1 METERQTDRV
11 VDSPRRV
18 WVSHIQRPN
27 PLFHNTPTTHTTRS
41 ELPYE
46 GPSAAPTIDAPPLN
60 LLPPLRPGG
69 PTAASQVLRR
79 KVTFTD
85 PKQPRKQPQTP
96 LSSSGPVLSSSQ
108 GGGNNVSSSPSSSR
122 ARAEGAAA
130 AAAGG
135 GLPVGAEAQQGAGE
149 GDGETYAS
157 PTANAVAM
165 GGALLVFL
173 FINLFLRILSRPPP
187 N

>member
-1 METERQTDRV
+1 MIHMKTEMERDRQGRFPPSSV
-11 VDSPRRV
+11 GV
-18 WVSHIQRPN
+18 QRPN
-27 PLFHNTPTTHTTRS
+27 TPFHNTPTHNTYS
-41 ELPYE
+41 NLPYE
-46 GPSAAPTIDAPPLN
+46 DASAAPTIDAPPLN

-69 PTAASQVLRR
+69 PTAASQALRR

-108 GGGNNVSSSPSSSR
+108 GGGDNVSSSPSSSSR

-135 GLPVGAEAQQGAGE
+135 GLPVGAEAQQGSRE

-165 GGALLVFL
+165 GGALLLDFSL
-173 FINLFLRILSRPPP
+173 TI
-187 N
+187 